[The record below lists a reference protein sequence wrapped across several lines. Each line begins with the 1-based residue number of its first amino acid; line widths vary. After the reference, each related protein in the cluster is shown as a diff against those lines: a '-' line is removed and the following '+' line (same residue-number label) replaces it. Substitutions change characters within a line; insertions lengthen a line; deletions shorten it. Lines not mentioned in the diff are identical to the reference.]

1 MNVTMWNFRARTCAV
16 SLLWAVAPSILLGG
30 CATLPSSGPTA
41 GEISRAQQK
50 LDNFDLVEV
59 DESALSRIMA
69 SASTGRGRIAAVAL
83 PGEVDTIGPGDV
95 LQISIYEVGSALFG
109 SRAASMGFT
118 PATGSGENLPPVTV
132 GRDGRITLPWAG
144 RITAKG
150 KTADELADE
159 LTQAYHRNSENPQ
172 VMVSIRENVNNT
184 VIVQGDVKKPGRIPL
199 SLARE
204 RVLDVI
210 AIAGGSSN
218 PSLDS
223 IVKIN
228 RADQA
233 AEAPLSAIEPGSS
246 DDIQLLPQDRVSI
259 TFRPRTF
266 TVLGATGKVAEI
278 PFQSPRVSLVEA
290 IGRSGGPSDERADPA
305 AIYVFRYEPAEYD
318 GSPAEG
324 SRPVAYRLNMRRP
337 ESYFLAQRFEMR
349 PRDVIYIANAGA
361 NIPTK
366 AIQVLSLFFSPFYT
380 AKVLS
385 Q

>member
-1 MNVTMWNFRARTCAV
+1 MTFRARPSHALRV
-16 SLLWAVAPSILLGG
+16 LIVIAPSLLMGG

-41 GEISRAQQK
+41 GDINRAQKQ
-50 LDNFDLVEV
+50 LDAFDIVDV
-59 DESALSRIMA
+59 DEGALARITA
-69 SASTGRGRIAAVAL
+69 VPSTGRGRLATLAL

-95 LQISIYEVGSALFG
+95 LQISVYEVGSTLFG

-132 GRDGRITLPWAG
+132 GRDGRITLPWTG
-144 RITAKG
+144 RIDARG
-150 KTADELADE
+150 KTPDDLAEE
-159 LTQAYHRNSENPQ
+159 LTQVYHRSSENPQ

-199 SLARE
+199 TLARE
-204 RVLDVI
+204 RVLDAI

-218 PSLDS
+218 PGLDS
-223 IVKIN
+223 IVKVN
-228 RADQA
+228 RADQS
-233 AEAPLSAIEPGSS
+233 AEAPLSAIEPGGG
-246 DDIQLLPQDRVSI
+246 DDLQLLPQDRVSI

-266 TVLGATGKVAEI
+266 TVLGASGKVSEI
-278 PFQSPRVSLVEA
+278 PFQSPRVSLIEA
-290 IGRSGGPSDERADPA
+290 IGRGGGPTDERADPA

-318 GSPAEG
+318 GAPASG
-324 SRPVAYRLNMRRP
+324 ARPVAYRLNMRRP
-337 ESYFLAQRFEMR
+337 ESYFLAQRFEMH
-349 PRDVIYIANAGA
+349 PRDVIYVANAGA

>member
-1 MNVTMWNFRARTCAV
+1 MTLRPKRAKSNYRIHTLLVIAP
-16 SLLWAVAPSILLGG
+16 SLLIGG

-50 LDNFDLVEV
+50 LEKFDLVEV
-59 DESALSRIMA
+59 DESAIARVLA
-69 SASTGRGRIAAVAL
+69 SGSTGRGRLSAMAL
-83 PGEVDTIGPGDV
+83 PGEVDTIGPGDI
-95 LQISIYEVGSALFG
+95 LQIAIYEVGSTLFG

-144 RITAKG
+144 GVTARG
-150 KTADELADE
+150 KTPDELADE
-159 LTQAYHRNSENPQ
+159 LTQTYRRNSENPQ

-184 VIVQGDVKKPGRIPL
+184 VIIQGDVKKPGRIPL
-199 SLARE
+199 TLARE
-204 RVLDVI
+204 RLLDAI

-223 IVKIN
+223 IVKIS
-228 RADQA
+228 RADHS

-246 DDIQLLPQDRVSI
+246 DDVQLLPQDRVSVA
-259 TFRPRTF
+259 FRPRTF
-266 TVLGATGKVAEI
+266 TVLGATGKVSEI

-349 PRDVIYIANAGA
+349 PRDVIYVANAGA

-366 AIQVLSLFFSPFYT
+366 AIQILNLFFSPFYT
-380 AKVLS
+380 ARVLT

>member
-1 MNVTMWNFRARTCAV
+1 M
-16 SLLWAVAPSILLGG
+16 LSILMGG
-30 CATLPSSGPTA
+30 CSTLPSSGPTA

-50 LDNFDLVEV
+50 LDGFDLIEVE
-59 DESALSRIMA
+59 ESAISQIMA
-69 SASTGRGRIAAVAL
+69 SPSTGRGRIAAVTL

-109 SRAASMGFT
+109 ARAASMGFT
-118 PATGSGENLPPVTV
+118 PASGSGENLPPVTV
-132 GRDGRITLPWAG
+132 GRDGRITLPWVG
-144 RITAKG
+144 RITAIG
-150 KTADELADE
+150 KTVDELADE

-199 SLARE
+199 TLARE
-204 RVLDVI
+204 RVLDAI

-218 PSLDS
+218 PAFDS

-228 RADQA
+228 RAGQSV
-233 AEAPLSAIEPGSS
+233 EAPLSAIEPGSS
-246 DDIQLLPQDRVSI
+246 DDVQLLPRDRLSV

-278 PFQSPRVSLVEA
+278 PFQNPRVSLVEA

-318 GSPAEG
+318 GSPAER

-349 PRDVIYIANAGA
+349 PRDVIYMANAGA

-380 AKVLS
+380 AKALS
-385 Q
+385 R

>member
-1 MNVTMWNFRARTCAV
+1 M
-16 SLLWAVAPSILLGG
+16 
-30 CATLPSSGPTA
+30 
-41 GEISRAQQK
+41 
-50 LDNFDLVEV
+50 
-59 DESALSRIMA
+59 
-69 SASTGRGRIAAVAL
+69 
-83 PGEVDTIGPGDV
+83 
-95 LQISIYEVGSALFG
+95 
-109 SRAASMGFT
+109 
-118 PATGSGENLPPVTV
+118 
-132 GRDGRITLPWAG
+132 
-144 RITAKG
+144 
-150 KTADELADE
+150 
-159 LTQAYHRNSENPQ
+159 
-172 VMVSIRENVNNT
+172 
-184 VIVQGDVKKPGRIPL
+184 
-199 SLARE
+199 
-204 RVLDVI
+204 LDVI

-349 PRDVIYIANAGA
+349 PPRRDLHSECWRQHPDQGDPGLEPVLLALLHGKGTQPVMLGRLDLALPLMWSASGL
-361 NIPTK
+361 
-366 AIQVLSLFFSPFYT
+366 QVCAP
-380 AKVLS
+380 ACPAVKGG
-385 Q
+385 